1 MNFNPLH
8 VLDLI
13 LADWASPK
21 VRRLIHN
28 LIALGVSLVGI
39 WLAANGDWLVAL
51 GALATAVYAASNRA
65 NTPQADLAGDPETT
79 PRDEYDE
86 LDDGLSYEEA
96 GGLFWVSPEVHVEMV
111 NPYEVFELPAA
122 SNPRSDVSYAV
133 AKGWEHPEEPLDP
146 DERRFDG
153 SPV

>member
-51 GALATAVYAASNRA
+51 GALAMLLLAFLPEAWSRGFGIGLTGARFDPATLPWYLIGGAAAGLAFSL
-65 NTPQADLAGDPETT
+65 ADAKCGE
-79 PRDEYDE
+79 
-86 LDDGLSYEEA
+86 LSYGRPADEA
-96 GGLFWVSPEVHVEMV
+96 
-111 NPYEVFELPAA
+111 
-122 SNPRSDVSYAV
+122 
-133 AKGWEHPEEPLDP
+133 
-146 DERRFDG
+146 
-153 SPV
+153 